1 MVRDKPN
8 TVWKQYQNRKEYNQS
23 FFDIQSAQE
32 EVKKFKKELI
42 IHGLAIKTTDVETST
57 SCNARFISYIESLCK
72 NFKGETKNLDFKKEK
87 AESELIAFIT
97 THITCLMNGSKDKEL
112 IKKTY

>member
-1 MVRDKPN
+1 MDWPSRLLMLRHQLVAMPG
-8 TVWKQYQNRKEYNQS
+8 S
-23 FFDIQSAQE
+23 FP
-32 EVKKFKKELI
+32 
-42 IHGLAIKTTDVETST
+42 TS
-57 SCNARFISYIESLCK
+57 
-72 NFKGETKNLDFKKEK
+72 KGETKNLDFKKEK